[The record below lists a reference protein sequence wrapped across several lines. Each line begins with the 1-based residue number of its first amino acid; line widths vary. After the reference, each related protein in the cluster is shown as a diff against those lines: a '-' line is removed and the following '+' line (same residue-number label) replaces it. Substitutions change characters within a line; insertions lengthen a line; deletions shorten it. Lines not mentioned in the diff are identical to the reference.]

1 VHPLRDQ
8 KGLPKKGLACT
19 EKCIAALRAY
29 HLVSLTLMSAK
40 TKVNGDD
47 NNKPN
52 WGCSKKAIC
61 IDSTQHSTAGSK
73 Y

>member
-1 VHPLRDQ
+1 
-8 KGLPKKGLACT
+8 
-19 EKCIAALRAY
+19 
-29 HLVSLTLMSAK
+29 MSAK